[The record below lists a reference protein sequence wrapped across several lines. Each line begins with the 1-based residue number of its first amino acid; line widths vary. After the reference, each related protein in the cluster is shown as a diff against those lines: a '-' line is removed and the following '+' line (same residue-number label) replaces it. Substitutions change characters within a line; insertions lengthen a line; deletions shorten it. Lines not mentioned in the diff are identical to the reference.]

1 LPEYVLC
8 AKTFNAN
15 FAVANIFQFLR
26 QVFNQLRATKPD
38 LSVPDNS
45 AFSVNTDATEGHRNF
60 PLVVFSFNLLFE
72 ASEMLSD
79 PRKAGKLTKQEM

>member
-1 LPEYVLC
+1 M
-8 AKTFNAN
+8 

-45 AFSVNTDATEGHRNF
+45 AFNVNTEAIEGHRNS
-60 PLVVFSFNLLFE
+60 PLVVFSFNLLSE
-72 ASEMLSD
+72 ASKMLSD
-79 PRKAGKLTKQEM
+79 IQKAGKLTKKQM

>member
-1 LPEYVLC
+1 M
-8 AKTFNAN
+8 

-26 QVFNQLRATKPD
+26 QVFNKLRATKPD

-45 AFSVNTDATEGHRNF
+45 ALNVNTEGTEGHRSS

-72 ASEMLSD
+72 ASEILRD
-79 PRKAGKLTKQEM
+79 VQRAGKPTKQQL